1 VAHYCSTTATGTTH
15 LLTQQRD
22 RNTLRSR
29 KEQAMTN
36 SDTAQSKGGYQL
48 MFQAGADYARR
59 YLADVTGAQGE
70 LLYGH
75 WSSAELTEQVVA
87 RTGRDVPLVDR
98 EAGLAAMA
106 PSGRAA
112 LLEREQLF
120 VHAMRTLY
128 PLLDGEQAT
137 AESVTLLS
145 DGFGTA
151 PAGSPVYVR
160 STDLGGLTVVAATIH
175 VDAATGVLDH
185 VSVQPVFAASPACAG
200 EDVPPSA
207 VSLAANDGGSLS
219 AAKAGLSLAEGLL
232 TAVGP
237 EGEVVA
243 AALGLLELLFGGDDR
258 SMLPVEINQLV
269 EQDLANDHVVTDL
282 STIVTFSQWL
292 SEAMRPADGTQP
304 PAEDHAAFE
313 NAKPA
318 WSDYVNTACDPSSP
332 LLQAISNLQN
342 GTYTSDPPY
351 AVIALPAFLFGATLH
366 LTFERTKL
374 LFLTDATTFK
384 AEQMNYIINVASDYL
399 AFIDTTL
406 AIINQAF
413 ADRLNA
419 IGQPTYGTYSYG
431 TASRTGMTY
440 TDYNY
445 VYVLDPALNSF
456 PQQSSA
462 VPNGF
467 GGHTYSMSTAT
478 VWYQDMPTGCNASTD
493 PAPLIANGAQW
504 RDSYVAQ
511 LNTQLEQKYNAT
523 ADQRAAIAATSAA
536 LHKAVDEFKAI
547 MVGP

>member
-1 VAHYCSTTATGTTH
+1 
-15 LLTQQRD
+15 
-22 RNTLRSR
+22 
-29 KEQAMTN
+29 MTDSN
-36 SDTAQSKGGYQL
+36 TAQPQGGYQL
-48 MFQAGADYARR
+48 VFQTGADYARR
-59 YLADVTGAQGE
+59 YLAGVSGAQGE

-75 WSSAELTEQVVA
+75 WSAAQLTEQVAA
-87 RTGRDVPLVDR
+87 RTGRTVPLVDR
-98 EAGLAAMA
+98 ESGLAAMA
-106 PSGRAA
+106 PQGRAA

-120 VHAMRTLY
+120 IHAMRTLY
-128 PLLDGEQAT
+128 PLLHGEQTT

-151 PAGSPVYVR
+151 PTGSPVYVR
-160 STDLGGLTVVAATIH
+160 NTDLGGLTVVAATIY

-185 VSVQPVFAASPACAG
+185 VGAQTVFAAADGCTTDATAAPA
-200 EDVPPSA
+200 VT
-207 VSLAANDGGSLS
+207 LAADDGDNLS
-219 AAKAGLSLAEGLL
+219 AAKAALSLAEGLL

-258 SMLPVEINQLV
+258 SPLPEEINQLV

-282 STIVTFSQWL
+282 TTIVTYSQWL

-304 PAEDHAAFE
+304 PADDHVAFE
-313 NAKPA
+313 NAKAA
-318 WSDYVNTACDPSSP
+318 WSDYVSNACDPSSP

-399 AFIDTTL
+399 SFIDSTL

-413 ADRLNA
+413 ADRLNG

-431 TASRTGMTY
+431 TASRSGMTY

-445 VYVLDPALNSF
+445 VFILDPALNSF

-467 GGHTYSMSTAT
+467 GGHTYSMSSTT
-478 VWYQDMPTGCNASTD
+478 VWFQDMPTGCNASTD
-493 PAPLIANGAQW
+493 PAPLIANGNQW
-504 RDSYVAQ
+504 RTSYIAQ
-511 LNTQLEQKYNAT
+511 LNTQLEKKYNAT
-523 ADQRAAIAATSAA
+523 ADQRATIASTSAA

-547 MVGP
+547 MAG

>member
-1 VAHYCSTTATGTTH
+1 
-15 LLTQQRD
+15 
-22 RNTLRSR
+22 
-29 KEQAMTN
+29 MTN
-36 SDTAQSKGGYQL
+36 SDTAQPQGGYQL
-48 MFQAGADYARR
+48 LFHTGADYARR
-59 YLADVTGAQGE
+59 YLAEVRGAQGD

-75 WSSAELTEQVVA
+75 WSAAVLAEQVVA

-120 VHAMRTLY
+120 IDAMRTLY
-128 PLLDGEQAT
+128 PLLDGELTT

-151 PAGSPVYVR
+151 PVGSPVYVR
-160 STDLGGLTVVAATIH
+160 STDLGGLTVVAATIR
-175 VDAATGVLDH
+175 VDAATGVLNH
-185 VSVQPVFAASPACAG
+185 AAAQPLFVASSACAA
-200 EDVPPSA
+200 DAVAPPPL
-207 VSLAANDGGSLS
+207 SLGADDGGSLS
-219 AAKAGLSLAEGLL
+219 AAQAGLSLAEGLL

-243 AALGLLELLFGGDDR
+243 AVLGLLELLFGGDDR
-258 SMLPVEINQLV
+258 SLLPEEINQLV

-282 STIVTFSQWL
+282 TTIVTYSQWL
-292 SEAMRPADGTQP
+292 SDAMRPADGTQP
-304 PAEDHAAFE
+304 PADDHVAFE
-313 NAKPA
+313 NAKAA

-399 AFIDTTL
+399 AFIDSTL
-406 AIINQAF
+406 ATIDQAF
-413 ADRLNA
+413 ADRLDG

-445 VYVLDPALNSF
+445 VYILDPALNNF

-467 GGHTYSMSTAT
+467 GGHTYSMSSTT
-478 VWYQDMPTGCNASTD
+478 VWFEDMPSGCNASTD
-493 PAPLIANGAQW
+493 PAPLIANGNQW
-504 RDSYVAQ
+504 RTTYVAQ
-511 LNTQLEQKYNAT
+511 LNTQLEKKYNAT
-523 ADQRAAIAATSAA
+523 ADQRATIAATSAA
-536 LHKAVDEFKAI
+536 LHKTVDKFKAI
-547 MVGP
+547 MAG